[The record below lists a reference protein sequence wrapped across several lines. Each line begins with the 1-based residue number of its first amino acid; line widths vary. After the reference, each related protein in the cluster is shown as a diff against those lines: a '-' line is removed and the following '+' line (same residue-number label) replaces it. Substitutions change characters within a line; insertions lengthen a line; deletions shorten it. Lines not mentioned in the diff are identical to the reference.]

1 MQGRRSIALTG
12 AFLGTVLVGA
22 TILGTAGALVVPIA
36 HRLATRSVAVK
47 LPDPTLQPLELRS
60 VVYDDLGNPVAT
72 LFGDQDRAYT
82 PLQQISPVLQHAVLA
97 AEDRNFYHHG
107 GVDWRGVGRAL
118 TKNLDAGSVLQGGS
132 TITQQLVKNTMFRNP
147 KRDLKRKIKEAVL
160 AISLEDKYSKSTI
173 LEQYLNTVYFG
184 NGAYGVRSAA
194 ERYFQRTPANIDLGQ
209 AALLAAI
216 VANPEQR
223 DPLKHPDEAVRW
235 RDRTLT
241 EMVKARWA
249 TPAQAA
255 VARTEPVPKSVVIS
269 TPRGGPI
276 DSFVEEVK
284 RELLGDPR
292 LGETYSERYQR
303 VFEGGLQ
310 IHTSLDVKLELLAQ
324 RAVQDQLPQGPYT
337 AAMVVIDNTS
347 GAVRAVVPG
356 TSFQHAGFDL
366 ATQGLRQTGSSFK
379 GITLAAALTAGFSP
393 FDSVNASGHCTF
405 YFPGSPAWDLHNY
418 EGESFGTIS
427 LTDAIAKSS
436 NCAFARVALAIGPQS
451 IVDMAHKLGIARP
464 LEAVPSITLGTQSV
478 SPLDMATGYSTL
490 AADGVRHNTHF
501 IDRVNTSDGKVLF
514 SNQPD
519 PQQVLDP
526 QIARTET
533 WMLTHVVRNGTAA
546 GSLGDFPRPA
556 AGKTGTNDQHRD
568 AWFVGY
574 TPQLTAAVWM
584 GNPDAQLPIIVDGVR
599 VVGGMYPAKIWGDFM
614 AAALQDQ
621 PVLDFAAPD
630 QSLWPAPGS
639 ITEFGR
645 NAYRYRHY
653 AADQSPS
660 TNQTSP
666 PATAPAVTSPP
677 APTNTTVPNRVTRPG
692 HKKRAP
698 STTSSTVQQPPTS
711 AATAPSG

>member
-1 MQGRRSIALTG
+1 MLGRRSLALTG
-12 AFLGTVLVGA
+12 AFLGTVIVSA

-36 HRLATRSVAVK
+36 HRLATQSVTVK
-47 LPDPTLQPLELRS
+47 LPDPTLRPLELRS
-60 VVYDDLGNPVAT
+60 VIYDDHGNPVAT

-82 PLQQISPVLQHAVLA
+82 PLQEISPVLQHAVLA

-147 KRDLKRKIKEAVL
+147 KRDLKRKIKEGVL
-160 AISLEDKYSKSTI
+160 AIALEDKYSKNTI

-194 ERYFQRTPANIDLGQ
+194 ERYFQRAPANLDLGQ
-209 AALLAAI
+209 AALLAAVI
-216 VANPEQR
+216 ANPEER

-235 RDRTLT
+235 RDRTLA

-249 TPAQAA
+249 TAPQTA
-255 VARTEPVPKSVVIS
+255 VARTEPVPKHVVIS

-276 DSFVEEVK
+276 DSFVEQVK
-284 RELLGDPR
+284 RELLGDKR
-292 LGETYSERYQR
+292 LGDTYSERYQR

-310 IHTSLDVKLELLAQ
+310 IHTTLDMTMELLAQ
-324 RAVQDQLPQGPYT
+324 RAVQDQLPAGQYT
-337 AAMVVIDNTS
+337 AAMVVIDNSS

-379 GITLAAALTAGFSP
+379 GITLAAALTDGFSP

-405 YFPGSPAWDLHNY
+405 YFPGAPPWDLHNF

-427 LTDAIAKSS
+427 LTDALAKSS

-478 SPLDMATGYSTL
+478 SPLDMATAYSTI

-501 IDRVNTSDGKVLF
+501 IDRVNTPDGKLLF

-526 QIARTET
+526 QTARTET
-533 WMLTHVVRNGTAA
+533 WMLTHVIKNGTAS
-546 GSLGDFPRPA
+546 GSLGNFPRPA

-584 GNPDAQLPIIVDGVR
+584 GNPDAQVPIIVNGVR

-614 AAALQDQ
+614 GAALQDQ
-621 PVLDFAAPD
+621 PVLDFLAPD

-645 NAYRYRHY
+645 NAHRQF

-666 PATAPAVTSPP
+666 PPTTAPAATVPPAPPPTSPP
-677 APTNTTVPNRVTRPG
+677 KRPG
-692 HKKRAP
+692 HKKRSPVTATTAAKSPTSP
-698 STTSSTVQQPPTS
+698 STI
-711 AATAPSG
+711 PSG